1 MYYHDSAQQARV
13 PYTLGGWL
21 MPLSTLDRS
30 QVEPAIRRLN
40 ALRRLSAEA
49 SASLEYAMLE
59 GLQRAG
65 AGEDLIS
72 EGDPVDS
79 VRVVLS
85 GWLCR
90 YKTLEDGRRQIVN
103 FIFPG
108 ESCDAHA
115 FLLSTMDHSIA
126 TLTPVVYAEIKRAR
140 FESLAAGNATLSE
153 AFWCETL
160 LNNAIQR
167 EWAINLGRR
176 VALERVAH
184 LFCEIFERLRPVG
197 MVDGTS
203 CIMPITQMDLADATG
218 LSVVHLNRTLQEL
231 RASGLIVLRERMLT
245 IPDLDALKNA
255 ALYSPSYLQLY
266 NGRDAAR

>member
-1 MYYHDSAQQARV
+1 MS
-13 PYTLGGWL
+13 
-21 MPLSTLDRS
+21 LSTSDRS
-30 QVEPAIRRLN
+30 LVEPVFRRLN
-40 ALRRLSAEA
+40 TLRPLSADGR
-49 SASLEYAMLE
+49 ASLEYAMLE

-65 AGEDLIS
+65 SAEDLIS
-72 EGDPVDS
+72 EGDHVDS

-115 FLLSTMDHSIA
+115 FLLPVMDHSIA
-126 TLTPVVYAEIKRAR
+126 TLTPAVYAEVKRAR
-140 FESLAAGNATLSE
+140 FESLVASDRSLAE

-160 LNNAIQR
+160 VNNAIQR

-184 LFCEIFERLRPVG
+184 LFCEIYERLRPVG
-197 MVDGTS
+197 MVDGNS
-203 CIMPITQMDLADATG
+203 CIMPVTQMDLADATG
-218 LSVVHLNRTLQEL
+218 LSVVHLNRTVQEL
-231 RASGLIVLRERMLT
+231 RACGLIVLRERTLT
-245 IPDLDALKNA
+245 INDLDALKDA
-255 ALYSPSYLQLY
+255 ALFSPSYLQMY
-266 NGRDAAR
+266 RRG

>member
-1 MYYHDSAQQARV
+1 M
-13 PYTLGGWL
+13 T
-21 MPLSTLDRS
+21 LSTSDRS
-30 QVEPAIRRLN
+30 LVEPVV
-40 ALRRLSAEA
+40 RRLSALRPLSTEA
-49 SASLEYAMLE
+49 RALLEYAMLE

-79 VRVVLS
+79 VRIVLS

-115 FLLSTMDHSIA
+115 FLLSVMDHSIA
-126 TLTPVVYAEIKRAR
+126 TLTPAIYAEIKRAR
-140 FESLAAGNATLSE
+140 FESLVAGDRSLAD
-153 AFWCETL
+153 AFLCETL
-160 LNNAIQR
+160 INTAIQR

-176 VALERVAH
+176 IALERVAH

-197 MVDGTS
+197 MIDGNS

-218 LSVVHLNRTLQEL
+218 LSVVHLNRTVQEL
-231 RASGLIVLRERMLT
+231 RASGLIVLRDRTLT
-245 IPDLDALKNA
+245 INDLGALKDA
-255 ALYSPSYLQLY
+255 ALFSPSYLQLY
-266 NGRDAAR
+266 RRS

>member
-1 MYYHDSAQQARV
+1 
-13 PYTLGGWL
+13 
-21 MPLSTLDRS
+21 MPLSTVDRS
-30 QVEPAIRRLN
+30 
-40 ALRRLSAEA
+40 ALQPVIRRLSALRPLSTEA
-49 SASLEYAMLE
+49 RASLEYAMLE

-115 FLLSTMDHSIA
+115 FLLPVMDHSIA
-126 TLTPVVYAEIKRAR
+126 TMTPVVYSEIKRAR
-140 FESLAAGNATLSE
+140 FESLMAGDRSLAE

-160 LNNAIQR
+160 VNIAIQR

-176 VALERVAH
+176 VAVERVAH
-184 LFCEIFERLRPVG
+184 LFCETFERLRVVG
-197 MVDGTS
+197 MVDGNS
-203 CIMPITQMDLADATG
+203 CVMPVTQMDLADATG

-231 RASGLIVLRERMLT
+231 RASGLIILRERMLT

-266 NGRDAAR
+266 RGD

>member
-1 MYYHDSAQQARV
+1 
-13 PYTLGGWL
+13 
-21 MPLSTLDRS
+21 MPLSKPDRS
-30 QVEPAIRRLN
+30 LVEPVIRRLN
-40 ALRRLSAEA
+40 LLRPLSAEA
-49 SASLEYAMLE
+49 RASLEYAMLE
-59 GLQRAG
+59 GIQRAG
-65 AGEDLIS
+65 AGEDLIAD
-72 EGDPVDS
+72 GDPVDS
-79 VRVVLS
+79 VRLVLS

-115 FLLSTMDHSIA
+115 FLLAVMDHSIA

-140 FESLAAGNATLSE
+140 FESLLAGAPSLAE

-160 LNNAIQR
+160 VNNAIQR

-176 VALERVAH
+176 VAVERVAH

-197 MVDGTS
+197 MVEGNS
-203 CIMPITQMDLADATG
+203 CMMPVTQMDLADATG

-231 RASGLIVLRERMLT
+231 RASGLIILRERMLT

-255 ALYSPSYLQLY
+255 ALFSPSYLQIYRGAEATL
-266 NGRDAAR
+266 